1 VEGADMIDEQYE
13 QWRET
18 VNELFAACVKADAIP
33 AESVLTWF
41 RQAVEDDNAYHAN
54 ARQPVRLTHP
64 FGIKRTGSIAPTRR
78 FT

>member
-1 VEGADMIDEQYE
+1 MIDEQYE

-18 VNELFAACVKADAIP
+18 VNALFAACVKADAIP
-33 AESVLTWF
+33 AESLLTWF

-54 ARQPVRLTHP
+54 ARQPVLPAHP
-64 FGIKRTGSIAPTRR
+64 FGIDRTDSIAPARR